1 MKYGSLEGD
10 RNVTTCSRRRIRGL
24 AYVVSRA
31 VRKTIDSS
39 RAEAR
44 RLARNADVDQAEPWS
59 TEKQSSTSS
68 L

>member
-1 MKYGSLEGD
+1 MSLLVRAALLG
-10 RNVTTCSRRRIRGL
+10 GL

-31 VRKTIDSS
+31 VRKNQQSIDSS

-44 RLARNADVDQAEPWS
+44 RLARTADVDQAEPWS